1 MTDPLVTL
9 RIDNDNNGYINTNKN
24 PPREQAEI
32 ELQEKG
38 IGKPITFW
46 GVDDPFG
53 PANAIC
59 EFVPMDLEI
68 KGGAGLYWY
77 MKIPEKLVVYHFND
91 EHGGT
96 FERLNDFMR
105 LLQGGGYPKK
115 TFYVKAVGASA
126 QTQTIEIEL
135 YAADRTT
142 KINTITAKASF
153 AIQDNSQ
160 NFNQWIV
167 PNAWKIESGKLT
179 TPVKHDAETVGPQVE
194 GTERGTTYDSVKKR
208 YKDLGLHQGDA
219 FTRDSYDNGFTLKL
233 DYSFTKDNCLR
244 PDTTNGDEKITADDE
259 KKLSFVA
266 NSGVKVGPRFGRD
279 VFEVAIID
287 VASWAELAEKNDSKV
302 NFTGTKVLEPY
313 GDGKE
318 GAYADEELS
327 TLLSGVIYDGQYE
340 SMKFLQRGA
349 SGKVDAL
356 ATLGAFQ
363 ATFDNSSMVI
373 EYRYNPNKNEEQGPV
388 ESKVEVYMK
397 TKPGADP
404 SNYGREHGSYPTY
417 HLVYGSD
424 EIRESRKKM
433 EPDPAKHKIDV
444 PPGDAYIRL
453 QSHWGSGVTF
463 TTVEITP
470 H

>member
-1 MTDPLVTL
+1 M
-9 RIDNDNNGYINTNKN
+9 
-24 PPREQAEI
+24 I
-32 ELQEKG
+32 EAQ
-38 IGKPITFW
+38 
-46 GVDDPFG
+46 
-53 PANAIC
+53 
-59 EFVPMDLEI
+59 
-68 KGGAGLYWY
+68 LY
-77 MKIPEKLVVYHFND
+77 
-91 EHGGT
+91 
-96 FERLNDFMR
+96 
-105 LLQGGGYPKK
+105 QGGHLVPG
-115 TFYVKAVGASA
+115 
-126 QTQTIEIEL
+126 
-135 YAADRTT
+135 
-142 KINTITAKASF
+142 INATAWF
-153 AIQDNSQ
+153 DIQDNFQ

-179 TPVKHDAETVGPQVE
+179 TLVKHDAETIGPQVE
-194 GTERGTTYDSVKKR
+194 GTERGKQNPKEKSGYDN
-208 YKDLGLHQGDA
+208 LGLHRGDA

-244 PDTTNGDEKITADDE
+244 PDTTNGDEKITAQDD

-266 NSGVKVGPRFGRD
+266 NSGVKVGPRFGTE

-287 VASWAELAEKNDSKV
+287 VASWVALAEKNDGKV

-318 GAYADEELS
+318 GRYAREEIS

-356 ATLGAFQ
+356 ATLRAFQ

-373 EYRYNPNKNEEQGPV
+373 EFNPSPAAGRNIL
-388 ESKVEVYMK
+388 EVYMK
-397 TKPGADP
+397 RQEGADP
-404 SNYGREHGSYPTY
+404 GNYGRAHDDSQSYPDY
-417 HLVYGSD
+417 RLVYASD
-424 EIRESRKKM
+424 YVRESRRDEETKVLP
-433 EPDPAKHKIDV
+433 EIDV
-444 PPGDAYIRL
+444 PSGEAYIRL